1 MDGKR
6 WNWTVGIWIAG
17 GGQVVL
23 VWGSLEEAE
32 RHEASTRR
40 AEASAKI
47 REELRIP
54 LVTSHQHDG

>member
-1 MDGKR
+1 M
-6 WNWTVGIWIAG
+6 WIAG

-23 VWGSLEEAE
+23 IWGSLGEAE